1 MFDKHLRDRI
11 LKFDKILEQ
20 IGANLPFQ
28 HSKNT
33 SLYKAIKII
42 KI

>member
-20 IGANLPFQ
+20 TGANLHFH

-33 SLYKAIKII
+33 SLYKTIKNNL
-42 KI
+42 